1 MRKITFLLLVIFM
14 SSFILATRI
23 VPIEEIL
30 KPVTINLD
38 NDRIYITEGASIY
51 IYSLKDFKFVK
62 KFGKEGEGPREF
74 KLIPQLPLIIN
85 VQTDKILV
93 NSLGKISRFTKDGQF
108 IDEEKIKAGI
118 VAGLQPLGNR
128 FAGLGYLLDSNT
140 RYRAINIYDSK
151 LNKIKEMIKV
161 EDDFQFGK
169 GLKVLSNFLAF
180 ATFENKLF
188 LSSESD
194 FCINVFDS
202 YGKKLYSFKQDID
215 KLKVSGDMKKEI
227 IDYLKTDPK
236 TKEYYE
242 LLKPVQFPDYLP
254 AMRDIRITDQQ
265 IYVLTFI
272 EDEENETSQWFIF
285 DLKGNLLKK
294 VHLPMKYQNALEHF
308 PYAIHD
314 KKLYQV
320 VENEEEEE
328 WELHITP
335 TAGETYLGFRL
346 NPTFQSIVR
355 TAN

>member
-23 VPIEEIL
+23 IPLQEIM

-38 NDRIYITEGASIY
+38 KDQIYITEGASIY

-62 KFGKEGEGPREF
+62 KFGKAGEGPREF
-74 KLIPQLPLIIN
+74 KLMPQLPLIIN

-108 IDEEKIKAGI
+108 INEEKIKAGF

-128 FAGLGYLLDSNT
+128 FVGLGIMQDSNA
-140 RYRAINIYDSK
+140 RYRAVNIYDSK

-161 EDDFQFGK
+161 EDDFQLGK
-169 GLKVLSNFLAF
+169 GLKVLSNPLAF
-180 ATFENKLF
+180 AAFENKLF

-194 FCINVFDS
+194 FCIDVFDS
-202 YGKKLYSFKQDID
+202 DGKKLYSFKQDIN

-227 IDYLKTDPK
+227 IDYLKTNPR
-236 TKEYYE
+236 TKQFYE
-242 LLKPVQFPDYLP
+242 LMKPVQFPDYLP
-254 AMRDIRITDQQ
+254 AMRDIRIADQK

-285 DLKGNLLKK
+285 EIKGKLLKK
-294 VHLPMKYQNALEHF
+294 VLLPMKYQNALEFF
-308 PYAIHD
+308 PYTIHD
-314 KKLYQV
+314 HKLFQV

-328 WELHITP
+328 WELHIT
-335 TAGETYLGFRL
+335 EIRM
-346 NPTFQSIVR
+346 
-355 TAN
+355 